1 MRELTIADS
10 EWADSRR
17 CDEAQFPHALEPSDS
32 SDSTAKNT
40 R

>member
-1 MRELTIADS
+1 MREWTIADS

-17 CDEAQFPHALEPSDS
+17 CDEAQFAHAPELSGS
-32 SDSTAKNT
+32 SDSTAKTT